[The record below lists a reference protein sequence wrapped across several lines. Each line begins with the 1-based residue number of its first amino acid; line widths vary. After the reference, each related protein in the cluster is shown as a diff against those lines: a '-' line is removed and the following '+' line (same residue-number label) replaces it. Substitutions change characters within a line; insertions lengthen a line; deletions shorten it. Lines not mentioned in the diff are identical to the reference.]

1 VENQFP
7 QKRGHIH
14 DETFRG
20 KEADEAGSEIE
31 SAHGNRSGNAHR
43 VGSFRGNPDG
53 AKRGND
59 PDAVFGMHGHDSM
72 GSEDELIFEMRMLGD
87 MVSASEV
94 IGKCGELSGL
104 AAAAVDQ
111 EALTLMRHLLST

>member
-1 VENQFP
+1 M
-7 QKRGHIH
+7 
-14 DETFRG
+14 
-20 KEADEAGSEIE
+20 
-31 SAHGNRSGNAHR
+31 
-43 VGSFRGNPDG
+43 GSFRGNPDG

-72 GSEDELIFEMRMLGD
+72 GSEDELIFGMRMLGD